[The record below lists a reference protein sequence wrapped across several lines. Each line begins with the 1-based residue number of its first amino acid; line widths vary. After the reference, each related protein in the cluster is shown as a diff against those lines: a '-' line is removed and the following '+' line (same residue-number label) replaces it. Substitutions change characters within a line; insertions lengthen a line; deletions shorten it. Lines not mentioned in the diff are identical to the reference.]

1 MHSKFGGFSD
11 FMIFNMVSQSIIL
24 LYRDEKIQ
32 RLCRVVG
39 NDFPQDP
46 DEAYELTTDN
56 AKKMMAI
63 FMRFRYV
70 HVFVPDLNTCRSYIF
85 H

>member
-1 MHSKFGGFSD
+1 MHAKVVLCFATWYLHL
-11 FMIFNMVSQSIIL
+11 IIL
-24 LYRDEKIQ
+24 WCRNEKIQ

-63 FMRFRYV
+63 FMRFRFVLKFV
-70 HVFVPDLNTCRSYIF
+70 HDLNIYISLQKRQA
-85 H
+85 

>member
-1 MHSKFGGFSD
+1 MHSEFGGFSD
-11 FMIFNMVSQSIIL
+11 FMIYNMVMQSIIL

-70 HVFVPDLNTCRSYIF
+70 HVFVHDINICRSFIF